1 MEFAIYRTRFI
12 SLPANS
18 SVISVQYVPV
28 RLTSVV
34 IAKYRNWT
42 ANQQIANFLRNSLL
56 IFTILIKLILL
67 KTIFLILLNILL
79 LCFIYKFF
87 YISLFRELTLLVAS
101 TICQMRE
108 RWQAYCPDH
117 DKSLQSYFYTE
128 SQAYC
133 TDVPQQLYGCV
144 RPHLDSHETHRER
157 KCAVTIG
164 TVLVPWAGHFQC

>member
-1 MEFAIYRTRFI
+1 MEFAIEFAIYRTSFI

-56 IFTILIKLILL
+56 IFNILIKLILL

-87 YISLFRELTLLVAS
+87 LYFFVSWIDTSRCQHYMLDAWTLVGLLPRSRKVA
-101 TICQMRE
+101 
-108 RWQAYCPDH
+108 AVV
-117 DKSLQSYFYTE
+117 L
-128 SQAYC
+128 
-133 TDVPQQLYGCV
+133 LY
-144 RPHLDSHETHRER
+144 R
-157 KCAVTIG
+157 KLLHWRTAVAVWLRAT
-164 TVLVPWAGHFQC
+164 TPR